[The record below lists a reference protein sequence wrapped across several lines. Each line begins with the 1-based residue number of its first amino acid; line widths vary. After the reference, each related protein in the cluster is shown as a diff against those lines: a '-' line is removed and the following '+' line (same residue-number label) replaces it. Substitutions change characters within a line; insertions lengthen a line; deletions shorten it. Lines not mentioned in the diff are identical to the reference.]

1 MMHQLKG
8 RASPATEATL
18 KDVPAT
24 IAMTRGR
31 AEAGFAP
38 TGVMR
43 IQSEARMEGTA
54 TTTGVA
60 PLRVPEPEREL
71 PLIVSSEAVSEK
83 TREEFARTL
92 AYDILFYTSYSENNP
107 RKTMVGRM
115 EWEEAEEAKNRTLL

>member
-60 PLRVPEPEREL
+60 PFITPEPERER
-71 PLIVSSEAVSEK
+71 PFTVSSETVSVD
-83 TREEFARTL
+83 TRDEFARTL
-92 AYDILFYTSYSENNP
+92 AYDILFYTNYSENNLS
-107 RKTMVGRM
+107 K
-115 EWEEAEEAKNRTLL
+115 KI